1 MRKASLLIILLS
13 LCTLCMAEERP
24 DSTLSV
30 TLVSFNLST
39 SIGLNLE
46 VSWSTSQETN
56 VLGYRI
62 YRNTADDFT
71 TAVPLF
77 NDLIN
82 AANTDSMAY
91 YTYNDLTVQNSHIYY
106 YWLSAVDFAN
116 TDLLF
121 GPLDV
126 EYSIIGNEEN
136 YMLEGLSHLKNAYP
150 NPFNPETKIELSIK
164 DNESGELTILN
175 IKGQVIRRITN
186 LTAGNHTYTWNGTDE
201 SGKDVASGVYYYRLK
216 TQTTDILKKMIL
228 IK

>member
-1 MRKASLLIILLS
+1 MRKLFLFVFLVCLS
-13 LCTLCMAEERP
+13 TVCIAEERP
-24 DSTLSV
+24 DSILAV

-39 SIGLNLE
+39 SIGLDLQ
-46 VSWSTSQETN
+46 VSWSTAQETN

-62 YRNTADDFT
+62 YRNTTNDFT
-71 TAVPLF
+71 TALPLF
-77 NDLIN
+77 NDLIS
-82 AANTDSMAY
+82 ATNTDSMAY
-91 YTYNDLTVQNSHIYY
+91 YTYNDLTVQNSHTYY

-116 TDLLF
+116 TNLLF

-126 EYSIIGNEEN
+126 EFAIIGYDDN
-136 YMLEGLSHLKNAYP
+136 YLAESLTNLKNAYP

-164 DNESGELTILN
+164 DNETGELTILN

-201 SGKDVASGVYYYRLK
+201 TGKDVASGIYYYSLK
-216 TQTTDILKKMIL
+216 TQTTDILKKMVL